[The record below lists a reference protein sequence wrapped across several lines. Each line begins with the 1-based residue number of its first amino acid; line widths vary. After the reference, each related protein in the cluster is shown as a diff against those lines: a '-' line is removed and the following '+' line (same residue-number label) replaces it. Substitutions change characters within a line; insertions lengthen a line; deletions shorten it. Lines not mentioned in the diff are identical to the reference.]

1 MTFHFHHLR
10 RVVEIKVSTSLKPKI
25 KSITVSVSIVER
37 VPIMERFFTYEMY
50 VKCIRAYFIESNSTK
65 FYKILENSK
74 NSIKV
79 FVEFLEFFRIL

>member
-25 KSITVSVSIVER
+25 KSITVS